1 MCTESQGTV
10 RRRCNK
16 TDGYTVYR
24 REICVLH
31 LGMASPYSIAEPAK
45 KTEDRELGRSI
56 CQSISWLVAMTDT
69 DYRQPLFLSGTP
81 RRAAENGG
89 QNPTQKHR
97 LPRVDVE
104 KARTVPFSMPTV
116 PKHTHIAA

>member
-1 MCTESQGTV
+1 M
-10 RRRCNK
+10 
-16 TDGYTVYR
+16 
-24 REICVLH
+24 
-31 LGMASPYSIAEPAK
+31 
-45 KTEDRELGRSI
+45 
-56 CQSISWLVAMTDT
+56 AMTDI

-116 PKHTHIAA
+116 SKHTHSCVDSRRNLSLTALVEAN